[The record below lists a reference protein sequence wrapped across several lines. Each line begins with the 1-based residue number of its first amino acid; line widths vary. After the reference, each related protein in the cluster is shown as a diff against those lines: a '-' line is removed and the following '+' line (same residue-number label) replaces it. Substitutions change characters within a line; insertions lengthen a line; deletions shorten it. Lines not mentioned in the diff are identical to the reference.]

1 MNYKVRELTTNGIYV
16 AKDDKNVYRRVKL
29 DKKYTKLIYKVHLID
44 SGGFDIVEEENIFHI
59 TKRFAKIKP
68 FAIKGCLASRNFF
81 LDFKIYLMF
90 LYRFFQMKI

>member
-1 MNYKVRELTTNGIYV
+1 M
-16 AKDDKNVYRRVKL
+16 YRRVKL

-81 LDFKIYLMF
+81 LDLKIYLMF